1 MRYLTGLIGCGIGA
15 SGSPAIH
22 GREAGHLGIE
32 LFYQLVDLGMR
43 GLTPSMLPEVLE
55 AVERVGFAGVNIT
68 HPCKQAVIPLL
79 DELSQ
84 DAEAIGAVNTVVF
97 RDGRRSGHNTDWFGF
112 RESVQRGLAGA
123 RLESVLLLGA
133 GGAGRAVCYA
143 AQRLGVKR
151 LLLLDDVQER
161 AEQLVGHFGG
171 SAQGTEF
178 AVISRADLGKTELDG
193 LIHATPMGMA
203 EHPGMAVEA
212 EVLRPEM
219 WVTDVVYFPLETE
232 LLRVARQRG
241 CRTLDGG
248 GMVVFQAAEAFRLF
262 TGVEPDRERMMA
274 DFRRCVAA

>member
-32 LFYQLVDLGMR
+32 LFYQLIDVGTR
-43 GLTPSMLPEVLE
+43 GLSATMLPEMLE

-84 DAEAIGAVNTVVF
+84 DAAAIGAVNTVVF
-97 RDGRRSGHNTDWFGF
+97 RDGRRLGHNTDWFGF
-112 RESVQRGLAGA
+112 RESMRRGLTGA
-123 RLESVLLLGA
+123 SLEAVLLVGA

-151 LLLLDDVQER
+151 LFVLDDIRER
-161 AEQLVGHFGG
+161 AEELVHHFGG
-171 SAQGTEF
+171 SAEGTEF
-178 AVISRADLGKTELDG
+178 AVISRADTVRAELDG

-203 EHPGMAVEA
+203 DHPGMAVA
-212 EVLRPEM
+212 TEVLRPTM

-232 LLRVARQRG
+232 LLRVARERG

-262 TGVEPDRERMMA
+262 TGVEPDSERMLA
-274 DFRRCVAA
+274 DFRRSV

>member
-43 GLTPSMLPEVLE
+43 GLSPAMLPEVLE

-84 DAEAIGAVNTVVF
+84 HAEAIGAVNTVVF
-97 RDGRRSGHNTDWFGF
+97 QDGRRLGHNTDWFGF

-123 RLESVLLLGA
+123 RLESVVLLGA

-143 AQRLGVKR
+143 ALRLGVKR
-151 LLLLDDVQER
+151 LLVLDEFQER

-171 SAQGTEF
+171 SEQGTEF
-178 AVISRADLGKTELDG
+178 AVISRADLRKTEFDG

-212 EVLRPEM
+212 ELLQPEM

-262 TGVEPDRERMMA
+262 TGVEPDRERMLA
-274 DFRRCVAA
+274 DFRRSVEV